1 MDKQTTKAAPKS
13 DVLSGFAQR
22 MNELCDDWKLPEH
35 GRQTHLGAKFHVT
48 PNTAR
53 KWLLGLGFPEMEL
66 CIQIANEAGV
76 NIRWL
81 LQGEGLKKGEK
92 ADPAAEM
99 LKEAIE
105 DMPDQMRQASFDFI
119 GYQLT
124 KADGFIAPNKLASYM
139 SMLERLKKSAPS
151 RANSED

>member
-1 MDKQTTKAAPKS
+1 MEKPVAKQPPKS
-13 DVLSGFAQR
+13 DVLSAFADR
-22 MNELCDDWKLPEH
+22 LNELCDDWGLPTH
-35 GRQTHLGAKFHVT
+35 GRQTHLGAKYHVT

-66 CIQIANEAGV
+66 CIQIANDAGV

-105 DMPDQMRQASFDFI
+105 EMPDQMRQASFDFI
-119 GYQLT
+119 GYQLN
-124 KADGFIAPNKLASYM
+124 KADGFIAPGKLASYM
-139 SMLERLKKSAPS
+139 KLLERLKGAP
-151 RANSED
+151 RNKGDGNA